1 MSSSEKRKQKKKPT
15 TYLRHRARP
24 VLAISTRW
32 LYVGSFSYSAGF
44 HSRLPSSSQMV
55 KGGAMLAGEE
65 GGRAGEVRVG
75 AERFLRSA
83 LSFSFRLPFATR
95 APCVL
100 HCPAGG
106 WMAQACTGM
115 RGTSPRFRQSS
126 FSQRAPGKCL
136 GTHSFSH
143 CHKLPRFVSEFHV
156 ASCKFG
162 GAFSPVTPV
171 ARTLGVNT
179 RRRGRI

>member
-100 HCPAGG
+100 HGPAGG

-115 RGTSPRFRQSS
+115 RGTSPRFRQGRSLNA
-126 FSQRAPGKCL
+126 RL
-136 GTHSFSH
+136 GS
-143 CHKLPRFVSEFHV
+143 VW
-156 ASCKFG
+156 
-162 GAFSPVTPV
+162 
-171 ARTLGVNT
+171 
-179 RRRGRI
+179 GRILFPIVTSCRGSFRSSTSHLANSVELFHR